1 MTDSQGGLTF
11 ADLTRMM
18 QAFGDVQRFIMVGIG
33 YPGEN
38 VLSGMRLRTRDLT
51 PVEDSG
57 EFPVPDV
64 WDALVPGVLAST
76 EKPSGG
82 AAEFLR
88 FIRDQLVPFIDE
100 LYPTIPGDRG
110 YWGDSLGGLFGLYVL
125 FNEPDA
131 FNRYLIGS
139 PSIWWEDENI
149 LQQAE
154 EFIAHHDKLDARM
167 FMAVGGLEEVDPEGL
182 PFRMVTNV
190 GRLERMLR
198 EANLEGFE
206 LSTRVFADE
215 THVTVIPLNYYRG
228 IQMVYGRGQSI
239 FESLTEE

>member
-64 WDALVPGVLAST
+64 WDALVPWCSGVDGKAI
-76 EKPSGG
+76 GW
-82 AAEFLR
+82 R
-88 FIRDQLVPFIDE
+88 RRVPALHPRSAGSVHRRALSHD
-100 LYPTIPGDRG
+100 PGDRG

-228 IQMVYGRGQSI
+228 IQMV
-239 FESLTEE
+239 